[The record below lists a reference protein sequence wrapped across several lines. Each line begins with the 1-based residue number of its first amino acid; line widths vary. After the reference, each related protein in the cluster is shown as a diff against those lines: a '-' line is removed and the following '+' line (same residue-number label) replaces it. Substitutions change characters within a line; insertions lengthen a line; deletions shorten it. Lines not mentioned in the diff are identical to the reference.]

1 MKLSKELGKTFAY
14 EIEKVIQR
22 EINNPGYM
30 PQSEFAESKTPC
42 YDRADRMVLAA
53 LPAVVDTLAL
63 SISNHRVKKHKEK
76 HADEIKTLEATLS
89 DDQINIST
97 RYWWRG

>member
-22 EINNPGYM
+22 EINNPRYM
-30 PQSEFAESKTPC
+30 PQSEFADSKTPC
-42 YDRADRMVLAA
+42 TDRADMMVLAA

-63 SISNHRVKKHKEK
+63 SIANHRVKKHKEK

>member
-22 EINNPGYM
+22 EINNPRYM
-30 PQSEFAESKTPC
+30 PQSEFADSKTPC
-42 YDRADRMVLAA
+42 TDRADMMVLAA

-63 SISNHRVKKHKEK
+63 SIANHRVKKHKEK

-89 DDQINIST
+89 DEQIGLSV
-97 RYWWRG
+97 RSWWRR